1 MPGICPL
8 HKLQPNGWDRFQQN
22 GYKYLFCYNCTKY
35 NLESVELKH
44 ILGNR
49 DINVFPDLNPL
60 LILILK

>member
-1 MPGICPL
+1 MLKRCVLISLSRRLIC
-8 HKLQPNGWDRFQQN
+8 

-60 LILILK
+60 LILILN